1 LWKWELHWCLELP
14 STLLSFVW
22 EAIVIVVVATI
33 ATISIV
39 AIVVIISIFVIILA
53 IFLASVCVLF
63 VAGQE
68 LWCCVVL
75 AEFTE
80 DCDCMDNIHH
90 WSLKHLS
97 ITNFIVSKCF
107 CEKGFGLACDCP
119 EEMSK
124 PVRLFESD
132 GI

>member
-1 LWKWELHWCLELP
+1 
-14 STLLSFVW
+14 LLFVW

-53 IFLASVCVLF
+53 IFLASVHVLLI
-63 VAGQE
+63 AWQE
-68 LWCCVVL
+68 LWWCVVL
-75 AEFTE
+75 AEFVE
-80 DCDCMDNIHH
+80 DYDCTDNIHH

-97 ITNFIVSKCF
+97 ITNFVISKCF
-107 CEKGFGLACDCP
+107 CEKGFGLARGCSEDV
-119 EEMSK
+119 SK